1 MRSSVMLFSI
11 SDQVKVIK
19 GTDFV
24 TMPEQSLNN
33 LAAVFPDWVK
43 DIIMLSIAMISSAI
57 ISLSKS
63 RYSGVFVFSTWA
75 INIALS
81 MVMAFL
87 IDSLALWMVPE
98 MNIKAEMALMVIT
111 GILSKDILEL
121 AEKKGLKW
129 ITYKSGGGV

>member
-1 MRSSVMLFSI
+1 MLFSI
-11 SDQVKVIK
+11 SDQVKIIR

-33 LAAVFPDWVK
+33 LVTVFPDWVK
-43 DIIMLSIAMISSAI
+43 DIIMLSIAMISSAV

-63 RYSGVFVFSTWA
+63 RYSGVFVFSTWI
-75 INIALS
+75 INIGIS

-87 IDSLALWMVPE
+87 VDSLALWAAPE

-129 ITYKSGGGV
+129 ITYKSGGDV